1 MLHFVSELVSPL
13 FRFRHTW
20 TQSRS
25 EAPSEPKIRGPE
37 LMVSSAIIDFA
48 DPSPSSASTAFSRLS
63 FRRHCRC
70 RRFRHPFTTSSESD
84 FCSRTT
90 RSTKRRV
97 SPWFW
102 TRSKRSRTRSNR
114 STSPS
119 VARAARGSAAMTTTI
134 TMLPHKFNQ
143 FFFEENWDL
152 GIYEH
157 SGLFYTRIL

>member
-1 MLHFVSELVSPL
+1 MSGY
-13 FRFRHTW
+13 
-20 TQSRS
+20 SRS
-25 EAPSEPKIRGPE
+25 CVSDCNPHEQKRQHDPE
-37 LMVSSAIIDFA
+37 YQCHRKH
-48 DPSPSSASTAFSRLS
+48 RLS
-63 FRRHCRC
+63 PKFDDRSWWLLRRSLSIIGIDAVFAASFPSISRI
-70 RRFRHPFTTSSESD
+70 PLQ
-84 FCSRTT
+84 CSLRMILAQGLPDLP
-90 RSTKRRV
+90 KGVCV